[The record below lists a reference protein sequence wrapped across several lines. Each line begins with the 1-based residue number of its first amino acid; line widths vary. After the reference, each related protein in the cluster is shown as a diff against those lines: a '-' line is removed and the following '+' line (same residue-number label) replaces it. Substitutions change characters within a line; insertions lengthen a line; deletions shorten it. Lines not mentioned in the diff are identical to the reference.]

1 MAVLNAVSIAEIK
14 ARGSIKD
21 ADVLKVRRN
30 YYDDGIITPEEADA
44 IFALN
49 VVRKPASAEV
59 ETFNYPARERLDRTA
74 PAKHRFEQ
82 MVPLTEADVTACHM
96 KMDAE

>member
-1 MAVLNAVSIAEIK
+1 MAVLSAVSIAEIK

-49 VVRKPASAEV
+49 DACPVQDPAWADCFI
-59 ETFNYPARERLDRTA
+59 ETITDYIVD
-74 PAKHRFEQ
+74 
-82 MVPLTEADVTACHM
+82 
-96 KMDAE
+96 

>member
-1 MAVLNAVSIAEIK
+1 MAVLSAISIAEIK

-44 IFALN
+44 IFA
-49 VVRKPASAEV
+49 
-59 ETFNYPARERLDRTA
+59 
-74 PAKHRFEQ
+74 
-82 MVPLTEADVTACHM
+82 
-96 KMDAE
+96 